1 VLRLSLR
8 LSFNVCLSML
18 SSILPSALSDVLK
31 PPCMGPP
38 LTLTSLF
45 TVTSVITMDCGEG
58 TSRETPTKSILF
70 QFCPCCGICLV
81 QICQSHMLVSKIPS
95 DVNES
100 DLASADD
107 ISFSS
112 ESDSDVLFAVLE
124 IHQTEI

>member
-1 VLRLSLR
+1 
-8 LSFNVCLSML
+8 
-18 SSILPSALSDVLK
+18 
-31 PPCMGPP
+31 
-38 LTLTSLF
+38 
-45 TVTSVITMDCGEG
+45 
-58 TSRETPTKSILF
+58 
-70 QFCPCCGICLV
+70 
-81 QICQSHMLVSKIPS
+81 MLVSKIPS